1 MANQPKN
8 YKKFVATAATAT
20 LVASAIVP
28 VASAASFSDIEGND
42 HADAIKALSDAGII
56 KGYEDGTFKPN
67 AEISRGQTVKL
78 LGRWLETKG
87 YKVPGNWN
95 TVQRFNDLPVNAADQ
110 ELVKYAALV
119 KDAGVF
125 NGSNGNLNYNQ
136 PMQRQQMALVLV
148 RAIKTVEGIDLIK
161 EYKDAGYTS
170 KIKDLDKAY
179 STENVEAI
187 TALEYAGITVVE
199 NFNPTSAIT
208 RGQFS
213 SFLYRTINYE
223 APVKEPKVESV
234 RAINASQILV
244 KFNKDVDS
252 SVTAANF
259 ELKKAD
265 GTLISITNVKLLD
278 DNRTVL
284 LTVSPITSK
293 TTFTATVKNVK
304 LAGSLTGEVFPLF
317 STVLTVEDK
326 VNPEIV
332 SVESK
337 TNTDVASS
345 VTINFS
351 EPVTAGAI
359 KIDGTTK
366 AYILSP
372 DGMSATVS
380 GLSLDAN
387 KTHTVEIVNLTD
399 TAGNISTL
407 VSKTFNVTK
416 DVTAPTFTVSTES
429 DNKIV
434 LTFDKAVDINTINTT
449 NIVLKDEK
457 LDTVAGYGVSV
468 PTGFGNKRVEITLP
482 ARTYESKD
490 TRSFTILASD
500 AVKDYLGNKLV
511 ATSKTVTITKDTTAP
526 NLTGIDY
533 VKDSTGKVTS
543 VLFKFD
549 EKVVKST
556 IAGLTATDITTG
568 ASVDLF
574 GTLAASD
581 VNVLSD
587 GKTVKVDVKG
597 TATVKS
603 GKLEIYVPANF
614 VTDTAL
620 TPNNSAAKKLVV
632 DFGAGT
638 TAELKVH
645 SVTNPARNQYKVTFT
660 DVVTYASATN
670 PANYTINGVALPA
683 NTTIVFDT
691 TNKNNVTITLP
702 SGFITADDTGAVLR
716 VQNVETVT
724 GTKVSA
730 NTNVITVDDNAGPV
744 IVKEKS
750 QINANGTL
758 SIGFSESVIAAS
770 ASALSDLVF
779 TINGSTVTVGNGNV
793 TVVDGTG
800 SDAGKYVVTFHT
812 DVTSTADT
820 NGKYYEYFDING
832 NNTLDATDIIVTTST
847 SALTPGVFNLNSVSS
862 LKVGTVAS
870 PSVITDTN
878 TYSGA
883 PAANTI
889 VEKQSVVIK

>member
-1 MANQPKN
+1 
-8 YKKFVATAATAT
+8 
-20 LVASAIVP
+20 
-28 VASAASFSDIEGND
+28 
-42 HADAIKALSDAGII
+42 
-56 KGYEDGTFKPN
+56 
-67 AEISRGQTVKL
+67 
-78 LGRWLETKG
+78 
-87 YKVPGNWN
+87 
-95 TVQRFNDLPVNAADQ
+95 
-110 ELVKYAALV
+110 
-119 KDAGVF
+119 
-125 NGSNGNLNYNQ
+125 
-136 PMQRQQMALVLV
+136 MQRQQMALVLV